1 MSWFAMALGGIFGS
15 MIGGFALS
23 SLGVKRI
30 FLLFSMFPVLQLVT
44 CTFVD
49 ERKLATA
56 IKRLHTA
63 DVDILDN
70 ACANRNHHGSSNII
84 VNDHRK
90 SKNNDFPLKGLLQSC
105 NIDEADEN
113 KGLMPKDGE
122 ERYTLIHGKE
132 DDDWVE
138 VESEMAKDDSATE
151 GHECELHCPES
162 INIAK
167 AQNEEST
174 EIISQDDQQQSWIL
188 KIKETFVKLHQTI
201 QRPEIRR

>member
-15 MIGGFALS
+15 MMGGFALS

-30 FLLFSMFPVLQLVT
+30 FLIFSMFPVLQLVL

-63 DVDILDN
+63 DVNILDN
-70 ACANRNHHGSSNII
+70 TCANGNHHGSPNI
-84 VNDHRK
+84 VANDHRE
-90 SKNNDFPLKGLLQSC
+90 SKNNDFPLNGLLQSR
-105 NIDEADEN
+105 NIDEADEIIT
-113 KGLMPKDGE
+113 LM
-122 ERYTLIHGKE
+122 HGKE

-151 GHECELHCPES
+151 GHECDLHYPES

-174 EIISQDDQQQSWIL
+174 EIIPQADQQQSWIL